1 MATPNKQQLIEDAKL
16 GVEDAT
22 NSLTLAKQN
31 EATAAKNLAS
41 TALQE
46 AEIKNAIK
54 SKENFIADV
63 TATGGIVNPATTS
76 DLESLKSQLPVVSS
90 QRAEAAFSL
99 KQTTTQTAAAQATL
113 ENASTQ
119 LAVADVQVNQA
130 QPFSPNQDYTA
141 TNPAP
146 PPATATLAAADVPP
160 VTVATTTAPGNVTP
174 PIPFTLPVADAALN
188 KAVTDKAI
196 ADYAAATP
204 AEKLQIEQITGLSS
218 AQLSPPNGIGD
229 NPAPV
234 QGSIAAD
241 TTDPLLNPL
250 KAAPAQDPVS
260 GLTTANAEQLGAAYG
275 YTAPEPVQGSIATDT
290 TDPLGIGSKPAPVSP
305 SEDGYGGASQAE
317 ADAINQATRENKIS
331 DAQDA
336 EDAAAGAAIAGAQR
350 AKQQEAI
357 ANQQKNANNA
367 DWRVR
372 ISLAPNAQYLYKD
385 TSNTLLAPLAL
396 TSGVVFPYTPKIDTA
411 YHASYQ
417 NYDLTHS
424 NYRGYFYKN
433 SYVDAVNLSCT
444 FTAQNTSEAN
454 YLLAVI
460 HFFKSV
466 TKMFYGQ
473 DQENR
478 GSPPPMVFITGLGA
492 YQFSKHPCVVT
503 EFRYN
508 LPSDVDYIRAD
519 SRNMAGSTS
528 NLSGLAALTNN
539 PFVSSLIPPSIKR
552 LGSSPLVNLVTGG
565 AAGQLLGV
573 TGVPKGAIQD
583 TPSPPTIALNSPTY
597 VPTKM
602 DITLSLLPMQSRNQV
617 STQFNFKEF
626 ANGKLLKGGFW

>member
-1 MATPNKQQLIEDAKL
+1 MATPNKQQLIEDATL
-16 GVEDAT
+16 GVQYAT
-22 NSLTLAKQN
+22 NSLTLAKRN
-31 EATAAKNLAS
+31 EEAAAKNLDS
-41 TALQE
+41 TAFQE

-63 TATGGIVNPATTS
+63 TAAGGTVNPATTS
-76 DLESLKSQLPVVSS
+76 DLENLKSQLPVVSS

-99 KQTTTQTAAAQATL
+99 KQTTTRTVAAQATL
-113 ENASTQ
+113 ENANTQ

-130 QPFSPNQDYTA
+130 QSFSPNQDYTA

-160 VTVATTTAPGNVTP
+160 PYVNRANGL
-174 PIPFTLPVADAALN
+174 IPDAAPL
-188 KAVTDKAI
+188 VP
-196 ADYAAATP
+196 TP
-204 AEKLQIEQITGLSS
+204 LFTPGPVDNGLP
-218 AQLSPPNGIGD
+218 L
-229 NPAPV
+229 V
-234 QGSIAAD
+234 D
-241 TTDPLLNPL
+241 TTNPLLNPL
-250 KAAPAQDPVS
+250 RTAPAVDPQS
-260 GLTTANAEQLGAAYG
+260 GLTTASAEQLGTAYG

-290 TDPLGIGSKPAPVSP
+290 TDPLGIGRQPASVQVYN
-305 SEDGYGGASQAE
+305 DGYGGASQAE

-336 EDAAAGAAIAGAQR
+336 EDAAACAAIAGAQR
-350 AKQQEAI
+350 AKQQQALAE
-357 ANQQKNANNA
+357 QQRGVNNA
-367 DWRVR
+367 DWRVK
-372 ISLAPNAQYLYKD
+372 ISLAPNAQYLYND
-385 TSNTLLAPLAL
+385 PSNTLLAPLKL
-396 TSGVVFPYTPKIDTA
+396 TSGVLFPYTPKIDTS
-411 YHASYQ
+411 YHAGYQ
-417 NYDLTHS
+417 SYDLTHS

-454 YLLAVI
+454 YLVAVI

-478 GSPPPMVFITGLGA
+478 GSPPPMVFITGLGE

-528 NLSGLAALTNN
+528 NLSGLAALTTN
-539 PFVSSLIPPSIKR
+539 PFVSALIPPSIKR
-552 LGSSPLVNLVTGG
+552 LGSSPLVNLITGG
-565 AAGQLLGV
+565 AARQLLGV
-573 TGVPKGAIQD
+573 TGIPKGAIQN

-617 STQFNFKEF
+617 STQFNVKDF
-626 ANGKLLKGGFW
+626 ANGRLLKGGFW

>member
-1 MATPNKQQLIEDAKL
+1 MATPNKQQLIEDATL
-16 GVEDAT
+16 GVQDAT
-22 NSLTLAKQN
+22 NSLTLAKKN
-31 EATAAKNLAS
+31 EEAAAKNLAS
-41 TALQE
+41 TAFQE

-63 TATGGIVNPATTS
+63 TASGGTVNPATTS
-76 DLESLKSQLPVVSS
+76 DLENLKSQLPVVSS

-99 KQTTTQTAAAQATL
+99 KQTTTQTAAAEATL
-113 ENASTQ
+113 ENANTQ

-160 VTVATTTAPGNVTP
+160 ATVATTTTP
-174 PIPFTLPVADAALN
+174 VDA
-188 KAVTDKAI
+188 
-196 ADYAAATP
+196 
-204 AEKLQIEQITGLSS
+204 
-218 AQLSPPNGIGD
+218 
-229 NPAPV
+229 
-234 QGSIAAD
+234 
-241 TTDPLLNPL
+241 TDPLLNPL
-250 KAAPAQDPVS
+250 RPAPAVDPVS

-275 YTAPEPVQGSIATDT
+275 YTAPEPVQGSIARDT

-305 SEDGYGGASQAE
+305 SEDSYGGASQAE
-317 ADAINQATRENKIS
+317 ADALNQAIKEQ
-331 DAQDA
+331 AQDQAGGGMASSA
-336 EDAAAGAAIAGAQR
+336 ENDAINAALAGAQR
-350 AKQQEAI
+350 AKQQQALAE
-357 ANQQKNANNA
+357 QQRGVNNA
-367 DWRVR
+367 DWRVK
-372 ISLAPNAQYLYKD
+372 ISLAPNAQYLYND
-385 TSNTLLAPLAL
+385 PSNTLLAPLNL
-396 TSGVVFPYTPKIDTA
+396 TKGVLFPYTPKIDTS
-411 YHASYQ
+411 YHAGYQ
-417 NYDLTHS
+417 SYDLTHS

-454 YLLAVI
+454 YLVAVI

-478 GSPPPMVFITGLGA
+478 GSPPPMVFITGLGE

-552 LGSSPLVNLVTGG
+552 LGSSPLVNLITGG
-565 AAGQLLGV
+565 VAGQLLGV
-573 TGVPKGAIQD
+573 TGIPKGAIQN

-617 STQFNFKEF
+617 STQFNVKDF
-626 ANGKLLKGGFW
+626 ANGRLLKGGFW